1 MTAVKDLTRGPIGK
15 QLFYLSLPII
25 STSFIQMAYSLTD
38 MAWVGRLG
46 TKSVAAIGAVGILV
60 WLTNSVSLLNKVGA
74 EISVAQAIGA
84 QNLNKARCYASH
96 NISISLIVSLIW
108 ASLLF
113 AFAYPILGIYKM
125 EAAIEMEAVR
135 YLRIVLCAFP
145 FLFLSASFTG
155 IYNAAGLSKIPF
167 YINGSG
173 LILNLV
179 LDPVFIFA
187 LDMGTAGAALA
198 TLISQV
204 VVCLLFFVQLKL
216 RDKLLGSFPFFV
228 RLQPACIR
236 KIVKLGLPVTL
247 FSGFFA
253 IINLLMGRISSTFGG
268 HIGLMTLTAGGQI
281 EGLAWNTSQG
291 FSTGLSAF
299 VAQNYAAKKK
309 SRILRAYRS
318 GLIITTVFGLLL
330 TLLFVFF
337 GGEVFSFFVP
347 GQTAFEAGQLFLRI
361 EGYTM
366 LFMMLE
372 ITIQGVFFGAGRTLP
387 PALISSLFNLLRIPL
402 AILLAKNGM
411 GLAGIWWAISLTSL
425 LKGLTAFIWFQA
437 IKKRMLQF
445 ESPESGNIIPNR

>member
-46 TKSVAAIGAVGILV
+46 TKSVAAVGAVGILV

-96 NISISLIVSLIW
+96 NISMSMIVSLIW

-145 FLFLSASFTG
+145 FLFLSATFTG

-167 YINGSG
+167 YINSSG

-198 TLISQV
+198 TVISQV
-204 VVCLLFFVQLKL
+204 WSVSC
-216 RDKLLGSFPFFV
+216 
-228 RLQPACIR
+228 
-236 KIVKLGLPVTL
+236 
-247 FSGFFA
+247 
-253 IINLLMGRISSTFGG
+253 
-268 HIGLMTLTAGGQI
+268 
-281 EGLAWNTSQG
+281 
-291 FSTGLSAF
+291 
-299 VAQNYAAKKK
+299 
-309 SRILRAYRS
+309 
-318 GLIITTVFGLLL
+318 
-330 TLLFVFF
+330 
-337 GGEVFSFFVP
+337 FSF
-347 GQTAFEAGQLFLRI
+347 
-361 EGYTM
+361 
-366 LFMMLE
+366 
-372 ITIQGVFFGAGRTLP
+372 
-387 PALISSLFNLLRIPL
+387 N
-402 AILLAKNGM
+402 
-411 GLAGIWWAISLTSL
+411 
-425 LKGLTAFIWFQA
+425 
-437 IKKRMLQF
+437 
-445 ESPESGNIIPNR
+445 

>member
-1 MTAVKDLTRGPIGK
+1 MAAIKDLTRGPIGK

-46 TKSVAAIGAVGILV
+46 PESVAAVGAVGILV

-84 QNLNKARCYASH
+84 QNLDKARCYAS
-96 NISISLIVSLIW
+96 NNVSISLIISLIW
-108 ASLLF
+108 AGFLF
-113 AFAYPILGIYKM
+113 AFSYPLLGIYKI
-125 EAAIEMEAVR
+125 EAAIEQEAVT
-135 YLRIVLCAFP
+135 YLRIVLFGFP
-145 FLFLSASFTG
+145 FLFLSATFTG

-198 TLISQV
+198 TVISQV
-204 VVCLLFFVQLKL
+204 VVCFLFFVQLKL
-216 RDKLLGSFPFFV
+216 RDKLLDGFPFLV
-228 RLQPACIR
+228 RLQAACIR
-236 KIVKLGLPVTL
+236 KIIKLGLPVTL

-299 VAQNYAAKKK
+299 VAQNYAAGKKT
-309 SRILRAYRS
+309 RILRAYRS
-318 GLIITTVFGLLL
+318 GLVITAVFGLLL

-337 GGEVFSFFVP
+337 GGEVFSLFVP

-366 LFMMLE
+366 IFMMLE

-402 AILLAKNGM
+402 AIILAKNGM

-437 IKKRMLQF
+437 IKKRML
-445 ESPESGNIIPNR
+445 